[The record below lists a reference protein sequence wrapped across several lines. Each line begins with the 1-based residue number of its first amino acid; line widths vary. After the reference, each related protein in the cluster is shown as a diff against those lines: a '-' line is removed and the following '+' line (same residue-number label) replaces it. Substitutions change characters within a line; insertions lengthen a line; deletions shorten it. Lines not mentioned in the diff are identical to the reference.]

1 MDDSGDDEISLD
13 EELETDEIPIK
24 KDEISKSFYFF
35 LAPQISLCIDVECTE
50 GILFMSVTFFLF
62 VSKLNLQQMFL

>member
-24 KDEISKSFYFF
+24 KDEISKLFSFL

-50 GILFMSVTFFLF
+50 GIYRMSVTNFLLF
-62 VSKLNLQQMFL
+62 VSKPKLLFL